1 MAVAVA
7 AAPISLTDED
17 RQMTVEQYL
26 KAAASERAAALKRH
40 GEELIERYDAEFKRA
55 RKVLRDAAVEAQARS
70 ADDSGRD
77 DSGRDEMPHDT
88 ATTSEP
94 SGSSEPSVDAF
105 ALVGIRGVHQGKI
118 FKVEPAA
125 DRKTWSIGRTA
136 ENDFCLSG
144 DDEVSSVHAKV
155 SFDRKQF
162 KLQAREGEPAGRDRA
177 DRRARARLPSGRT
190 SARPTAPSPPTALAR
205 PASSSRARTTCSR
218 RRDPPRRPASLPAPL
233 TPPSAS
239 PRWTTSSPSEARL
252 PAHTPPPS
260 APAEPSPRDEP
271 FCRRV
276 NLQVVLPCV
285 ALPTPVPAKPA
296 PPRAPPLPTL
306 LPPTTRPSPLQ
317 TRTLSR

>member
-70 ADDSGRD
+70 ADDSERD
-77 DSGRDEMPHDT
+77 DSERDEVPRKT

-136 ENDFCLSG
+136 DNDFCLSG
-144 DDEVSSVHAKV
+144 DDEVSSDLGSTNGTFTTNGSGASCKLK
-155 SFDRKQF
+155 SRKNHQSPH
-162 KLQAREGEPAGRDRA
+162 QE
-177 DRRARARLPSGRT
+177 T
-190 SARPTAPSPPTALAR
+190 S
-205 PASSSRARTTCSR
+205 
-218 RRDPPRRPASLPAPL
+218 
-233 TPPSAS
+233 PSAAGS
-239 PRWTTSSPSEARL
+239 TFKWCYHSDAVEVTAQ
-252 PAHTPPPS
+252 A
-260 APAEPSPRDEP
+260 
-271 FCRRV
+271 
-276 NLQVVLPCV
+276 
-285 ALPTPVPAKPA
+285 AKMA
-296 PPRAPPLPTL
+296 
-306 LPPTTRPSPLQ
+306 S
-317 TRTLSR
+317 RTQK

>member
-70 ADDSGRD
+70 ADDSERD
-77 DSGRDEMPHDT
+77 DSERDEVPRKT

-162 KLQAREGEPAGRDRA
+162 KLQDLGSTNGTFTTNG
-177 DRRARARLPSGRT
+177 SGASCKLKSRKNHVLKVDHLVSFGGSTFKWCYHSDAVEVTAQAAKMASRT
-190 SARPTAPSPPTALAR
+190 
-205 PASSSRARTTCSR
+205 
-218 RRDPPRRPASLPAPL
+218 
-233 TPPSAS
+233 
-239 PRWTTSSPSEARL
+239 
-252 PAHTPPPS
+252 
-260 APAEPSPRDEP
+260 
-271 FCRRV
+271 
-276 NLQVVLPCV
+276 Q
-285 ALPTPVPAKPA
+285 K
-296 PPRAPPLPTL
+296 
-306 LPPTTRPSPLQ
+306 
-317 TRTLSR
+317 

>member
-70 ADDSGRD
+70 ADDSERD
-77 DSGRDEMPHDT
+77 DSERDEVPRKT

-136 ENDFCLSG
+136 DNDFCLSG
-144 DDEVSSVHAKV
+144 DDEVSSVHAKDLG
-155 SFDRKQF
+155 STNGTFTTNGSGASCKLKSRKNHACAW
-162 KLQAREGEPAGRDRA
+162 QA
-177 DRRARARLPSGRT
+177 ARM
-190 SARPTAPSPPTALAR
+190 
-205 PASSSRARTTCSR
+205 
-218 RRDPPRRPASLPAPL
+218 
-233 TPPSAS
+233 
-239 PRWTTSSPSEARL
+239 
-252 PAHTPPPS
+252 
-260 APAEPSPRDEP
+260 
-271 FCRRV
+271 
-276 NLQVVLPCV
+276 
-285 ALPTPVPAKPA
+285 
-296 PPRAPPLPTL
+296 
-306 LPPTTRPSPLQ
+306 
-317 TRTLSR
+317 